1 MILNIRCLF
10 IICLHKIRVD
20 FDVELI
26 SSIKKMTNFCCVCN
40 FSEIPVTF
48 TLTLVDL
55 NTLEHEDACFKCE
68 LSKADVKINWYKN
81 DKKIKSDNIKYK
93 SKQKGK
99 KRTLTIYDV
108 DENDMGKYSIRLNGH
123 DSSSAML
130 VVKGKGQ
137 WCKYDENSGYVYHIL
152 YVS

>member
-1 MILNIRCLF
+1 M
-10 IICLHKIRVD
+10 
-20 FDVELI
+20 
-26 SSIKKMTNFCCVCN
+26 CN

-108 DENDMGKYSIRLNGH
+108 DENDMGEYSIRLNGH

-130 VVKGKGQ
+130 VVKGKASSVNMMKIKNMFIIFFMFHDQFYGIDI
-137 WCKYDENSGYVYHIL
+137 CNHLDRKY
-152 YVS
+152 